1 MSKVETYID
10 LPKGESTPITEQKL
24 WAEGELNYQTP
35 DGLSVSW
42 WDDVP
47 EGAQVYIEWVPRV
60 FAVWEEQ
67 GLQVE

>member
-1 MSKVETYID
+1 MKTCR
-10 LPKGESTPITEQKL
+10 KCGENSGKIT
-24 WAEGELNYQTP
+24 

-47 EGAQVYIEWVPRV
+47 EGAQVYIEWVPLV
-60 FAVWEEQ
+60 LAVWEEQ